1 MQCGHRQQSLYR
13 QRKLLR
19 QILIS
24 HNLFNIHSA
33 SFGAWNGA
41 WNDASSQS
49 FSSFQTFLF
58 DFTVRYLLQLSI
70 CTFKQDIFIL
80 HIYEIIKYPMPWMYF
95 IKSSIFANFKKAAWY
110 HPCQDQQT
118 SVCEQPGAKDV
129 VALPGAFSSSAEP
142 GQDQQRGSIVPPHP
156 TPPTTAF
163 LPQNR
168 ELGFAWARETEW
180 AGLARVDQTLVKDNM
195 FVRTK

>member
-1 MQCGHRQQSLYR
+1 MQCGHRQQSLYQ

-49 FSSFQTFLF
+49 FSSFQPFLF

-118 SVCEQPGAKDV
+118 SVCEQPGAQDV
-129 VALPGAFSSSAEP
+129 VPFPGAFSSSAEP
-142 GQDQQRGSIVPPHP
+142 GQAQLAGIQSIVLSAPC
-156 TPPTTAF
+156 TA
-163 LPQNR
+163 
-168 ELGFAWARETEW
+168 
-180 AGLARVDQTLVKDNM
+180 D
-195 FVRTK
+195 